1 MSRIY
6 YRGARAAVVC
16 YGKGTEN
23 GSKVPGQG
31 GGDTSGS
38 GIEEQCQHT
47 LIPLPR
53 SHRQWEFPASKVLGE
68 RASKL

>member
-6 YRGARAAVVC
+6 YRGARAAIVC

-23 GSKVPGQG
+23 GKGKEPAAVKVRGRG
-31 GGDTSGS
+31 GGDTGGS
-38 GIEEQCQHT
+38 GTEERCQQT

-53 SHRQWEFPASKVLGE
+53 SH
-68 RASKL
+68 

>member
-16 YGKGTEN
+16 YGKSTEN
-23 GSKVPGQG
+23 GSKVPGRG

-53 SHRQWEFPASKVLGE
+53 SHR
-68 RASKL
+68 